1 MSALADRP
9 KVRVRNVNVRLGD
22 VQILQDVDLDLPCGQ
37 LTALIGPNGAGKS
50 TLINVLL
57 ERVPYDGKVDYPISQ
72 HKPQFG
78 LVPQRVDFDRGMPMT
93 VCEFLLLS
101 HQRWPLWLGRRSSA
115 VQTAGEKLSAVGA
128 EHLLDRQLG
137 KLSGGELQ
145 RVLLANALWP
155 TPEVLLMDE
164 PISGIDVAGEILF
177 CDIIEQLRMK
187 HNLTILLVVHDL
199 TVVTQHAQ
207 HVVCLNKSVQCAGE
221 PVEVITTENLL
232 KVFGVHSGLYMHQN
246 HGGHVHDHGSA
257 HKI

>member
-1 MSALADRP
+1 MRERAARP
-9 KVRVRNVNVRLGD
+9 AVRVRNVNVRLGD
-22 VQILQDVDLDLPCGQ
+22 VQILQDVNLQLPTGK

-57 ERVPYDGKVDYPISQ
+57 NRVPYDGEVDYPITTR
-72 HKPQFG
+72 KPQFG
-78 LVPQRVDFDRGMPMT
+78 LVPQRLEFDRGMPMT

-101 HQRWPLWLGRRSSA
+101 HQRWPLWLGRHGA
-115 VQTAGEKLSAVGA
+115 AIKTASEKLASVGA

-177 CDIIEQLRMK
+177 CDIIDQLRTK

-207 HVVCLNKSVQCAGE
+207 HVVCLNKSVQCVGE
-221 PVEVITTENLL
+221 PVEVITTENLQ
-232 KVFGVHSGLYMHQN
+232 KVFGVHSGIYRHHD
-246 HGGHVHDHGSA
+246 HGDHVHDHGSA